1 MTKPTYTP
9 LKDSNNEIRIFE
21 VPAQGGDLWTLIDD
35 YIAGPAKVK
44 IEVQD
49 PDNALWQYATDHY
62 CGPGGTAKN
71 DVGAL
76 LPTAPIGALIGKV
89 GGSSADCPGP
99 LVQGLA
105 PVPAAGSPKM
115 FTVGRFAVIKL
126 ATEDSGPLFLAMND
140 LLSGFPQHSGKIK
153 VTVSTAA

>member
-9 LKDSNNEIRIFE
+9 LKDSNNQTLIFE

-49 PDNALWQYATDHY
+49 PDKALWQYATDHY

-76 LPTAPIGALIGKV
+76 QPTAPSLKHCPDALYRIALE
-89 GGSSADCPGP
+89 SF
-99 LVQGLA
+99 LI
-105 PVPAAGSPKM
+105 AG
-115 FTVGRFAVIKL
+115 
-126 ATEDSGPLFLAMND
+126 
-140 LLSGFPQHSGKIK
+140 
-153 VTVSTAA
+153 